1 MHYRKGGQILKKLT
15 LKQKDNAKGYLFI
28 LPFVIGFVLFFAYPF
43 LQSFLWSFGDVSFRD
58 NAGLTLKGIENYVY
72 ALRSDPNFYKL
83 VYTSV
88 TDMILRLP
96 LIIIFSFIMANF
108 LKPKF
113 TGRNVFRVIFFLP
126 VILSSGIVTS
136 MENYSLV
143 QDLSG
148 LVTVSS
154 LQEFLVDMNF
164 PAFLAEY
171 ISGAVDGVATIVNNS
186 GIQILIFLAALQ
198 SISPSIY
205 EAASI
210 EGATAWEGFW
220 KITFPIVIPQI
231 IVCMVYT
238 VVNSFVSATSETVN
252 YIYEMAFTNFRYG
265 ISSAMSVIY
274 TVVIIV
280 MLALFVGTAAYAA
293 KRYDS

>member
-1 MHYRKGGQILKKLT
+1 MKKLT
-15 LKQKDNAKGYLFI
+15 LKQKENLKGYLFI
-28 LPFVIGFVLFFAYPF
+28 LPFIIGFAMFFIYPL
-43 LQSFLWSFGDVSFRD
+43 LQSFLWSFGEVEFQNDVS
-58 NAGLTLKGIENYVY
+58 LKFSGIGNYVY

-83 VYTSV
+83 VYTAV
-88 TDMILRLP
+88 IEMVLRLP
-96 LIIIFSFIMANF
+96 LILIFSFIVANF
-108 LKPKF
+108 LKPEF
-113 TGRNVFRVIFFLP
+113 RGRNFFRVIFFLP

-136 MENYSLV
+136 MENFSLV

-154 LQEFLVDMNF
+154 LEEILMDMNF
-164 PAFLAEY
+164 PSFLAEY
-171 ISGAVDGVATIVNNS
+171 ISGAVDQVTVIVNNS

-205 EAASI
+205 EAAKV

-220 KITFPIVIPQI
+220 KITFPMVMPQI

-238 VVNSFVSATSETVN
+238 VVNSFVSANSEVVN
-252 YIYEMAFTNFRYG
+252 YIYTMAFGNFRFG
-265 ISSAMSVIY
+265 VSSAMSVIY
-274 TVVIIV
+274 TLVVV
-280 MLALFVGTAAYAA
+280 LMLAIFVGSATYAS

>member
-1 MHYRKGGQILKKLT
+1 MKKLT

>member
-1 MHYRKGGQILKKLT
+1 MVIYLKKMT
-15 LKQKDNAKGYLFI
+15 LKQKENLKGYIFI
-28 LPFVIGFVLFFAYPF
+28 LPFIIGFVFFFVYPF
-43 LQSFLWSFGDVSFRD
+43 MQSFLWSFGDVAFQG
-58 NAGLTLKGIENYVY
+58 NADLTLKGISNYIY
-72 ALRSDPNFYKL
+72 ALRSDPEFYKL
-83 VYTSV
+83 VYSSV
-88 TDMILRLP
+88 IEMMLRLP
-96 LIIIFSFIMANF
+96 LILIFSFIMANF

-113 TGRNVFRVIFFLP
+113 AGRNVFRVIFFLP

-136 MENYSLV
+136 MENFSLV

-164 PAFLAEY
+164 PSFLAEY

-220 KITFPIVIPQI
+220 KITFPMVLPQI

-238 VVNSFVSATSETVN
+238 VVNSFVSANSQTVN
-252 YIYEMAFTNFRYG
+252 YIYEMAFANFRFG
-265 ISSAMSVIY
+265 VSSAMSVIY
-274 TVVIIV
+274 TLVIIL
-280 MLALFVGTAAYAA
+280 MLALFVGTTAYAA
-293 KRYDS
+293 KRYES

>member
-1 MHYRKGGQILKKLT
+1 LKKMT
-15 LKQKDNAKGYLFI
+15 LKQKDNLKGYLFI
-28 LPFVIGFVLFFAYPF
+28 LPFIIGFVFFFAYPF
-43 LQSFLWSFGDVSFRD
+43 LQSFLWSFGDVSFQ
-58 NAGLTLKGIENYVY
+58 NNVSLTMTGIENYIY
-72 ALRSDPNFYKL
+72 ALRKDPNFYQL

-88 TDMILRLP
+88 IEMMLRLP
-96 LIIIFSFIMANF
+96 LILIFSFIMANF

-113 TGRNVFRVIFFLP
+113 AGRNIFRVIFFLP
-126 VILSSGIVTS
+126 VILSSGIVSS
-136 MENYSLV
+136 MENFSLV

-154 LQEFLVDMNF
+154 LQEFLIDMNF
-164 PAFLAEY
+164 PSFLAEY
-171 ISGAVDGVATIVNNS
+171 ISSAVDGVATIVNNS

-238 VVNSFVSATSETVN
+238 VVNSFVSANSKAVN
-252 YIYEMAFTNFRYG
+252 YIYEMAFTNFRFG
-265 ISSAMSVIY
+265 VSSAMSTVYTLVI
-274 TVVIIV
+274 VI
-280 MLALFVGTAAYAA
+280 MLAIFVGSAAYAA

>member
-1 MHYRKGGQILKKLT
+1 MKKMT
-15 LKQKDNAKGYLFI
+15 LKQKDNLKGYLFI
-28 LPFVIGFVLFFAYPF
+28 LPFIIGFVFFFAYPF
-43 LQSFLWSFGDVSFRD
+43 LQSFLWSFGDVSFQ
-58 NAGLTLKGIENYVY
+58 NNVSLTMTGIENYIY
-72 ALRSDPNFYKL
+72 ALRKDPNFYQL

-88 TDMILRLP
+88 IEMMLRLP
-96 LIIIFSFIMANF
+96 LILIFSFIMANF

-113 TGRNVFRVIFFLP
+113 AGRNIFRVIFFLP
-126 VILSSGIVTS
+126 VILSSGIVSS
-136 MENYSLV
+136 MENFSLV

-154 LQEFLVDMNF
+154 LQEFLIDMNF
-164 PAFLAEY
+164 PSFLAEY
-171 ISGAVDGVATIVNNS
+171 ISSAVDGVATIVNNS

-238 VVNSFVSATSETVN
+238 VVNSFVSANSKAVN
-252 YIYEMAFTNFRYG
+252 YIYEMAFTNFRFG
-265 ISSAMSVIY
+265 VSSAMSTVYTLVI
-274 TVVIIV
+274 VI
-280 MLALFVGTAAYAA
+280 MLAIFVGSAAYAA

>member
-1 MHYRKGGQILKKLT
+1 LKKLT
-15 LKQKDNAKGYLFI
+15 LKQKENAKGYIFI
-28 LPFVIGFVLFFAYPF
+28 LPFIIGFVFFFTYP
-43 LQSFLWSFGDVSFRD
+43 LIQSFIWSFGDVSVQND
-58 NAGLTLKGIENYVY
+58 AALSLTGIGNYVY

-88 TDMILRLP
+88 IEMVLRLP
-96 LIIIFSFIMANF
+96 LILIFSFIMANF

-113 TGRNVFRVIFFLP
+113 RGRNVFRVIFFLP

-136 MENYSLV
+136 MENFSLV

-154 LQEFLVDMNF
+154 LQEFLLDMNF
-164 PAFLAEY
+164 PSFLAEY
-171 ISGAVDGVATIVNNS
+171 ISEAVDGVTVIVNNS

-220 KITFPIVIPQI
+220 KITFPIVLPQI

-238 VVNSFVSATSETVN
+238 VVNSFVSANSEVVD
-252 YIYEMAFTNFRYG
+252 YIYSMAFGNFRFG
-265 ISSAMSVIY
+265 VSSAMSVIY
-274 TVVIIV
+274 TLVIVI
-280 MLALFVGTAAYAA
+280 MLALFVGSASYAA

>member
-1 MHYRKGGQILKKLT
+1 MT
-15 LKQKDNAKGYLFI
+15 LKQKDNLKGYLFI
-28 LPFVIGFVLFFAYPF
+28 LPFIIGFVFFFAYPF
-43 LQSFLWSFGDVSFRD
+43 LQSFLWSFGDVSFQ
-58 NAGLTLKGIENYVY
+58 NNVSLTMTGIENYIY
-72 ALRSDPNFYKL
+72 ALRKDPNFYQL

-88 TDMILRLP
+88 IEMMLRLP
-96 LIIIFSFIMANF
+96 LILIFSFIMANF

-113 TGRNVFRVIFFLP
+113 AGRNIFRVIFFLP
-126 VILSSGIVTS
+126 VILSSGIVSS
-136 MENYSLV
+136 MENFSLV

-154 LQEFLVDMNF
+154 LQEFLIDMNF
-164 PAFLAEY
+164 PSFLAEY
-171 ISGAVDGVATIVNNS
+171 ISSAVDGVATIVNNS

-238 VVNSFVSATSETVN
+238 VVNSFVSANSKAVN
-252 YIYEMAFTNFRYG
+252 YIYEMAFTNFRFG
-265 ISSAMSVIY
+265 VSSAMSTVYTLVI
-274 TVVIIV
+274 VI
-280 MLALFVGTAAYAA
+280 MLAIFVGSAAYAA

>member
-1 MHYRKGGQILKKLT
+1 LKKLT
-15 LKQKDNAKGYLFI
+15 LKQKENAKGYIFI
-28 LPFVIGFVLFFAYPF
+28 LPFIIGFVFFFTYP
-43 LQSFLWSFGDVSFRD
+43 LIQSFIWSFGDVSVQND
-58 NAGLTLKGIENYVY
+58 AALSLTGIGNYVY

-88 TDMILRLP
+88 IEMVLRLP
-96 LIIIFSFIMANF
+96 FILIFSFIMANF

-113 TGRNVFRVIFFLP
+113 RGRNVFRVIFFLP

-136 MENYSLV
+136 MENFSLV

-154 LQEFLVDMNF
+154 LQEFLLDMNF
-164 PAFLAEY
+164 PSFLAEY
-171 ISGAVDGVATIVNNS
+171 ISEAVDGVTVIVNNS

-220 KITFPIVIPQI
+220 KITFPIVLPQI

-238 VVNSFVSATSETVN
+238 VVNSFVSANSEVVD
-252 YIYEMAFTNFRYG
+252 YIYSMAFGNFRFG
-265 ISSAMSVIY
+265 VSSAMSVIY
-274 TVVIIV
+274 TLVIVI
-280 MLALFVGTAAYAA
+280 MLALFVGSASYAA

>member
-1 MHYRKGGQILKKLT
+1 MKKLT
-15 LKQKDNAKGYLFI
+15 LKQKENAKGYIFI
-28 LPFVIGFVLFFAYPF
+28 LPFIIGFLFFFAYP
-43 LQSFLWSFGDVSFRD
+43 LIQSFIWSFGDVSVQND
-58 NAGLTLKGIENYVY
+58 AALSLTGIGNYVY

-88 TDMILRLP
+88 IEMVLRLP
-96 LIIIFSFIMANF
+96 LILIFSFIMANF

-113 TGRNVFRVIFFLP
+113 RGRNVFRVIFFLP

-136 MENYSLV
+136 MENFSLV

-154 LQEFLVDMNF
+154 LQEFLLDMNF
-164 PAFLAEY
+164 PSFLAEY
-171 ISGAVDGVATIVNNS
+171 ISEAVDGVTVIVNNS

-220 KITFPIVIPQI
+220 KITFPIVLPQI

-238 VVNSFVSATSETVN
+238 VVNSFVSANSEVVD
-252 YIYEMAFTNFRYG
+252 YIYSMAFGNFRFG
-265 ISSAMSVIY
+265 VSSAMSVIY
-274 TVVIIV
+274 TLVIVI
-280 MLALFVGTAAYAA
+280 MLALFVGSASYAA

>member
-1 MHYRKGGQILKKLT
+1 MKKLT
-15 LKQKDNAKGYLFI
+15 LKQKENAKGYIFI
-28 LPFVIGFVLFFAYPF
+28 LPFIIGFVFFFAYP
-43 LQSFLWSFGDVSFRD
+43 LIQSFIWSFGDVSVQND
-58 NAGLTLKGIENYVY
+58 AALSLTGIGNYVY

-83 VYTSV
+83 VYTSIIE
-88 TDMILRLP
+88 MILRLP
-96 LIIIFSFIMANF
+96 LILIFSFIMANF

-113 TGRNVFRVIFFLP
+113 RGRNVFRVIFFLP

-136 MENYSLV
+136 MENFSLV

-154 LQEFLVDMNF
+154 LQEFLLDMNF
-164 PAFLAEY
+164 PSFLAEY
-171 ISGAVDGVATIVNNS
+171 ISEAVDGVTVIVNNS

-220 KITFPIVIPQI
+220 KITFPIVLPQI

-238 VVNSFVSATSETVN
+238 VVNSFVSANSEVVD
-252 YIYEMAFTNFRYG
+252 YIYSMAFGNFRFG
-265 ISSAMSVIY
+265 VSSAMSVIY
-274 TVVIIV
+274 TLVIVI
-280 MLALFVGTAAYAA
+280 MLALFVGSASYAA